1 MNCSNS
7 FVMSEQKHRCGFAA
21 VVGRPNVGKS
31 TLVNALLQQKVSIV
45 TAKPQTTRHR
55 ILGISTAA
63 DSQVIFVDTPGI
75 HRGGKRA
82 MNRVMNRTARQ
93 SLADADVALFVI
105 EALRWTNEDE
115 DICGQIRESG
125 CPAILVINKTDRVR
139 DKEKILPFIEDVSQ
153 RYDFKEIVPIS
164 ALKDCGQ
171 QALREMVTAHL
182 PVTAPC
188 YPADQISDRN
198 EAFRAAEI
206 VREKLTEILHQE
218 LPYGLAVEIERFED
232 SARGRAIGAV
242 IWVEKPSQK
251 AIVIGR
257 DGQLLKRAGQA
268 ARLELKAALG
278 RPVHLEL
285 WVKVKKNW
293 SDSDRAL
300 RQLGYEMQ

>member
-1 MNCSNS
+1 MNESD
-7 FVMSEQKHRCGFAA
+7 HRCGFAA
-21 VVGRPNVGKS
+21 IVGRPNVGKS

-63 DSQVIFVDTPGI
+63 DSQVIFIDTPGI
-75 HRGGKRA
+75 HHGGARA
-82 MNRVMNRTARQ
+82 MNRAMNRTARR
-93 SLADADVALFVI
+93 SLAEADVALFVI
-105 EALRWTNEDE
+105 EALRWTNEDKN
-115 DICGQIRESG
+115 ICRLIKDAG
-125 CPAILVINKTDRVR
+125 CPAILVINKIDRVH
-139 DKEKILPFIEDVSQ
+139 DKEQLLPFIEDVSNHCEFQ
-153 RYDFKEIVPIS
+153 EIVPIS

-171 QALREMVTAHL
+171 EALRAMVAARL
-182 PVTAPC
+182 PKSAPC

-198 EAFRAAEI
+198 QAFRVAEV
-206 VREKLTEILHQE
+206 VREKLTEMLHQE

-232 SARGRAIGAV
+232 SPRGKVIGAV

-257 DGQLLKRAGQA
+257 DGRQLKRAGRS
-268 ARLELKAALG
+268 ARLEMKAAFG
-278 RPVHLEL
+278 CPVHLEL

>member
-7 FVMSEQKHRCGFAA
+7 FVMSEQEHRCGFAA

-55 ILGISTAA
+55 ILAISTAA

-139 DKEKILPFIEDVSQ
+139 DKEKILPFIHAETV
-153 RYDFKEIVPIS
+153 IS
-164 ALKDCGQ
+164 
-171 QALREMVTAHL
+171 
-182 PVTAPC
+182 
-188 YPADQISDRN
+188 
-198 EAFRAAEI
+198 
-206 VREKLTEILHQE
+206 
-218 LPYGLAVEIERFED
+218 
-232 SARGRAIGAV
+232 V
-242 IWVEKPSQK
+242 IPSK
-251 AIVIGR
+251 
-257 DGQLLKRAGQA
+257 
-268 ARLELKAALG
+268 
-278 RPVHLEL
+278 
-285 WVKVKKNW
+285 
-293 SDSDRAL
+293 
-300 RQLGYEMQ
+300 